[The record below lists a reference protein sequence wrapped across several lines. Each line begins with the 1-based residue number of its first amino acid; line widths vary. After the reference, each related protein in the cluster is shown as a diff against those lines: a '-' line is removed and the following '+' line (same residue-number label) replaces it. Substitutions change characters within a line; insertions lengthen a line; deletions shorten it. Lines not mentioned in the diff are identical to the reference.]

1 MIVTELYLGLG
12 AGLGWD
18 QLQARTVLAEGF
30 LLFICCLERNAGSLT
45 WSFAVNMEKLQ
56 NGAGVEW
63 GQLLCPVITTEPT
76 WSTLKQHYLLQDVGK
91 AGIWRFAELT
101 K

>member
-1 MIVTELYLGLG
+1 MIVTKLYLGLG

-45 WSFAVNMEKLQ
+45 
-56 NGAGVEW
+56 
-63 GQLLCPVITTEPT
+63 
-76 WSTLKQHYLLQDVGK
+76 
-91 AGIWRFAELT
+91 
-101 K
+101 